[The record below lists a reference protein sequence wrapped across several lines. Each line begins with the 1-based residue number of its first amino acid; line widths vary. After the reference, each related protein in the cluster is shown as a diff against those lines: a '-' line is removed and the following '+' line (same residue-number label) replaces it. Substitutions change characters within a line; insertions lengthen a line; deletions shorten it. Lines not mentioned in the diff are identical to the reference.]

1 MLDEVSDKDAL
12 QRKQLVE
19 IEIVTRAV
27 SVITEP
33 RSRSRKRADAVNSR
47 GNSQMQ
53 QLNKAP

>member
-1 MLDEVSDKDAL
+1 MLDGVSDKDVL

-19 IEIVTRAV
+19 IESVTRAV

-33 RSRSRKRADAVNSR
+33 SRSRKRADAVNSR